1 MGNETNR
8 LVTVPERG
16 DACENL
22 SQSLRRLRR
31 PHGRTACLDGLL
43 VDLGHAKEWLECA
56 IGRREGDVEGEW
68 PRARRVHDVAQ
79 LDHHDRAGH
88 HNKKVT
94 KL

>member
-16 DACENL
+16 DACENP
-22 SQSLRRLRR
+22 SQSLRR
-31 PHGRTACLDGLL
+31 PHGRTACLDPLL
-43 VDLGHAKEWLECA
+43 VDLGHAQKWLECA
-56 IGRREGDVEGEW
+56 IGRPEGDVDGER

-79 LDHHDRAGH
+79 LDHHGRAG

-94 KL
+94 QL